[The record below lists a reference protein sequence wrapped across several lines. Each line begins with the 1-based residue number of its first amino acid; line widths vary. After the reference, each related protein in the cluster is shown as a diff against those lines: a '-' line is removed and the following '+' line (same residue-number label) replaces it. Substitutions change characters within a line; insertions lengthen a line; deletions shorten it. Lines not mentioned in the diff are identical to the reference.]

1 MTVVSSRSTVS
12 PRVAQTLSPC
22 AFLHNYSGTCMH
34 VSVMRSTDILL
45 NFTGMATELKS
56 IAEVSEQTK
65 SNTEQIGTIKAEH
78 EEMNSKMNELES
90 NLEEMQETMAETR
103 ADVANIQSQQSN
115 SGSRGVE
122 GAMRMFQIN
131 QAGIVNI
138 QFNLPFQQPTTALAD
153 LIPSSPF
160 AQGL

>member
-1 MTVVSSRSTVS
+1 
-12 PRVAQTLSPC
+12 
-22 AFLHNYSGTCMH
+22 MH

-45 NFTGMATELKS
+45 NFIGMATELKS

-90 NLEEMQETMAETR
+90 KVQDISAHASQQQGKLEEMQETVAETR
-103 ADVANIQSQQSN
+103 ADVANIQSQQSS

-122 GAMRMFQIN
+122 GAMGMFQIN
-131 QAGIVNI
+131 QPGIVNI
-138 QFNLPFQQPTTALAD
+138 HVTNSPFQQPTTALAG
-153 LIPSSPF
+153 LIPSPPS